1 MHFDNNILSLYRKI
15 KSKWKDDTQLFLSG
29 LILLLAILTSIADSK
44 IQDFTNK
51 IISEQGYGNN
61 LLINQ
66 TKSERNMS
74 DSQMY
79 AFLNFPTSITQ
90 VHISS
95 YVNDIP
101 ELKAISNDFLSGSST
116 AQEFHNQLSLF
127 YFNESK
133 NYYVEYS
140 KNLELINMQINNGTI
155 WTLVKRVLLIA
166 QTILI
171 LYSIYLIKNK
181 V

>member
-1 MHFDNNILSLYRKI
+1 MNFDNNILSLYRKI

-79 AFLNFPTSITQ
+79 AFLNFPTSIT
-90 VHISS
+90 
-95 YVNDIP
+95 
-101 ELKAISNDFLSGSST
+101 
-116 AQEFHNQLSLF
+116 
-127 YFNESK
+127 
-133 NYYVEYS
+133 
-140 KNLELINMQINNGTI
+140 
-155 WTLVKRVLLIA
+155 
-166 QTILI
+166 
-171 LYSIYLIKNK
+171 
-181 V
+181 